1 MLTPVEAATPD
12 ALLKPI
18 VMLEAFEVA
27 AVPLPVDEATLMEDA
42 TGADEEP
49 AIALVG
55 VAVAE
60 TGHTVCKNAILARQV
75 MGLGLVHTVYKAMV
89 EVTMCVDSAGQ
100 FVTVAAHEVMVISAV
115 V

>member
-12 ALLKPI
+12 ALLELT

-27 AVPLPVDEATLMEDA
+27 AVPAPVDEATLMEDA
-42 TGADEEP
+42 AGADEEP

-60 TGHTVCKNAILARQV
+60 TRHTVCKNI
-75 MGLGLVHTVYKAMV
+75 MLVR
-89 EVTMCVDSAGQ
+89 
-100 FVTVAAHEVMVISAV
+100 
-115 V
+115 